1 MTTSPSTQPTEQQA
15 KSTIGLVGAAVA
27 VTTWGVSGVI
37 AKNID
42 MGGAA
47 IAAYR
52 FSVYA
57 VVMSFV
63 GWRAGVRLNRQ
74 VLRDTLWGGIALGLD
89 VALFFT
95 AVKLT
100 TIVNATMIGALQP
113 IVVSIVAH
121 RVFGEHIA
129 KRDIVLGMVALA
141 GVAVVVMGSTGAPEW
156 NLAGDMAAIG
166 ALAAWSAYFVTNR
179 MAKDKVNPRQFTIGT
194 AFYTGLINI
203 PIALAFGQSLANPSS
218 QSWVWL
224 LVLTFGSGVMGHE
237 LMNWSL
243 RKIPLWLG
251 STFTLLVPVVASAAA
266 WMFLDEPLNGIQ
278 MAAMAVVLGALGLIF
293 AGQSEVLNRRR
304 PLRR

>member
-1 MTTSPSTQPTEQQA
+1 MPEARFQPLSEMPTRIL
-15 KSTIGLVGAAVA
+15 SGMRGLCTDIDDT
-27 VTTWGVSGVI
+27 VTTDGRLTAEAYGALEVLHVLLPAIGV
-37 AKNID
+37 
-42 MGGAA
+42 
-47 IAAYR
+47 
-52 FSVYA
+52 
-57 VVMSFV
+57 
-63 GWRAGVRLNRQ
+63 
-74 VLRDTLWGGIALGLD
+74 LGL

-156 NLAGDMAAIG
+156 NLAGDLAAIG

-218 QSWVWL
+218 QSWMWL

>member
-1 MTTSPSTQPTEQQA
+1 M
-15 KSTIGLVGAAVA
+15 
-27 VTTWGVSGVI
+27 SGVI

-52 FSVYA
+52 FSIYA

-63 GWRAGVRLNRQ
+63 GWRAGVRLNRE
-74 VLRDTLWGGIALGLD
+74 VLKGTLWGGIALGLD

-121 RVFGEHIA
+121 HVFGERITG
-129 KRDIVLGMVALA
+129 RDIRLGLVALA
-141 GVAVVVMGSTGAPEW
+141 GVGVVVMGSTGAPEW
-156 NLAGDMAAIG
+156 NLAGDLAAVG

-179 MAKDKVNPRQFTIGT
+179 LAKDKVNPRQFTIGT
-194 AFYTGLINI
+194 AFYTGIINI
-203 PIALAFGQSLANPSS
+203 PIALVFGQSLANPSS
-218 QSWVWL
+218 ASWIWL

-243 RKIPLWLG
+243 RRIPLWLG
-251 STFTLLVPVVASAAA
+251 STFTLMVPVAASAAA
-266 WMFLDEPLNGIQ
+266 WVFLDEPLNALQI
-278 MAAMAVVLGALGLIF
+278 AAMVVVLGALGLIVT
-293 AGQSEVLNRRR
+293 GQSGAMKKRR